1 MVKHRQNRKGVNSM
15 SNKQATNTIDSTEVE
30 SSPSTE
36 NANETSTTESATTK
50 LQSEEVIEVEW
61 EDVQHIH
68 EFRNKIVD
76 LENYFSNMCLTYEK
90 NKANLMTQIVYGQN
104 DLYNMAQ
111 TLQKSKNID
120 ENLTYELKLPAAAG
134 EKGYFLRKDDQ

>member
-1 MVKHRQNRKGVNSM
+1 M
-15 SNKQATNTIDSTEVE
+15 SNKQATKIKQTEE
-30 SSPSTE
+30 ITETPSETLS
-36 NANETSTTESATTK
+36 ANENVDTDHPQT
-50 LQSEEVIEVEW
+50 EEVIEIEW
-61 EDVQHIH
+61 EEVQHIH

-111 TLQKSKNID
+111 SLQKSKNID
-120 ENLTYELKLPAAAG
+120 ESLTYELKLPSSPG
-134 EKGYFLRKDDQ
+134 EKGYFLRKDD

>member
-1 MVKHRQNRKGVNSM
+1 M
-15 SNKQATNTIDSTEVE
+15 SKKQATKTKEIETGVPEEAVG
-30 SSPSTE
+30 
-36 NANETSTTESATTK
+36 TSTTTDTP
-50 LQSEEVIEVEW
+50 QSEEVIEVEW
-61 EDVQHIH
+61 EEVQHIH

-120 ENLTYELKLPAAAG
+120 ESLTYELKLPVSAG
-134 EKGYFLRKDDQ
+134 EKGYFLRKDD